1 MKESLK
7 LLVLY
12 FLQNLPESP
21 YEQFNEA
28 FELYKKTPTKSKMAE
43 MNYNRRGYNEQNLK
57 NLLYDLQKENG
68 ITDVEVANKIFTK
81 AVNETS
87 TTTSDLENFTDI
99 LTGRSINSLEN
110 KEGDFIEELS
120 KNDKNPIQL
129 EPLETDEESNKKIRE
144 DFPFLNEK
152 DCPDVMYVI
161 VGKRIVAYKN
171 YQHLHAVLQKVNL
184 GEVEMTEEEKLQL
197 TIECDEAFTE
207 NRILWDELEH
217 YAKNK
222 AILGK
227 HVIFREHNI
236 QKEVEEMTQEKLV
249 NFRTSS
255 VKYFHDQKV
264 ALEKHK
270 DNKEKLEEI
279 NQRISDRT
287 YKL

>member
-28 FELYKKTPTKSKMAE
+28 FELYKKTPTKSKSAE

-68 ITDVEVANKIFTK
+68 ITDVEVLDTSLFGQKE
-81 AVNETS
+81 ETPV
-87 TTTSDLENFTDI
+87 I
-99 LTGRSINSLEN
+99 ALEN
-110 KEGDFIEELS
+110 KEGDFLEELS
-120 KNDKNPIQL
+120 KNDKKTLRL

-152 DCPDVMYVI
+152 DCPDVMYII
-161 VGKRIVAYKN
+161 VGKRIAAYKN

-197 TIECDEAFTE
+197 TIKCDEAFTE
-207 NRILWDELEH
+207 NRMLWDELEH

-222 AILGK
+222 AVLGK
-227 HVIFREHNI
+227 HRMFREHNLE
-236 QKEVEEMTQEKLV
+236 KEVAEMSQEKLV

-287 YKL
+287 YKLSLVNKKLGVDAGEKK

>member
-28 FELYKKTPTKSKMAE
+28 FELYKKTPTKSKSAE

-68 ITDVEVANKIFTK
+68 ITDVEVLDTSLFGQKE
-81 AVNETS
+81 ETPV
-87 TTTSDLENFTDI
+87 I
-99 LTGRSINSLEN
+99 ALEN
-110 KEGDFIEELS
+110 KEDDFLEELS
-120 KNDKNPIQL
+120 KNDKKTIQL
-129 EPLETDEESNKKIRE
+129 EPLETDEHTDTKIRE
-144 DFPFLNEK
+144 DFPFLNEE
-152 DCPDVMYVI
+152 DCPEVLYVI
-161 VGKRIVAYKN
+161 VGKRIAAYSRYKE
-171 YQHLHAVLQKVNL
+171 LHALLQKVNL

-207 NRILWDELEH
+207 NRMLWDELEH

-287 YKL
+287 YKLSLVNKKLGVDAGEKK